1 MLEPT
6 IYDLSAPG
14 RVGVNLPECDVPE
27 AELPTE
33 LLRDDLAL
41 PEVGE
46 VQVVRHFVKLSQLN
60 YSIDKGFYP
69 LGSCTMKYNPKINE
83 DAARLPG
90 FAQLH
95 PLTEIDGAQGALYLM
110 YELQKWL
117 GRNQRLQCCQSN
129 AGRRRPGRVRWHFD
143 DPQISPR

>member
-33 LLRDDLAL
+33 LLRGDLAL

-60 YSIDKGFYP
+60 YSIDKGF
-69 LGSCTMKYNPKINE
+69 I
-83 DAARLPG
+83 RL
-90 FAQLH
+90 
-95 PLTEIDGAQGALYLM
+95 D
-110 YELQKWL
+110 
-117 GRNQRLQCCQSN
+117 
-129 AGRRRPGRVRWHFD
+129 RV
-143 DPQISPR
+143 P